1 MMLKKSESEREVDC
15 SEAMYSTNPSNNV
28 LLVLKLW
35 FLAGCSKGQM
45 HVVSVHH
52 VKNCHI

>member
-1 MMLKKSESEREVDC
+1 MLKKSESEREVDC